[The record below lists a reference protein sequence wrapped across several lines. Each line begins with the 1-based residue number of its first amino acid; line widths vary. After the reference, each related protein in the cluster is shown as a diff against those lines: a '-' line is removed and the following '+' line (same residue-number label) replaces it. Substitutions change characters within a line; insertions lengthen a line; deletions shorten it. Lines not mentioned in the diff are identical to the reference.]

1 MFDRIAERYQDS
13 VVVVIGAGGIGR
25 EIVRL
30 AAGRAA
36 RIAIADHSVANLRE
50 SEPLLPAGSPEPRQ
64 LDVRDA
70 DAVARFARDVIAS
83 AGTPHFVFYTAGIL
97 TIEPFLETTA
107 ESWVRAVDINLNGA
121 FHTARAFAEP
131 MARERR
137 GSILLLGSIAGT
149 RARSGSRVNPAYN
162 ATKAA
167 ISAFVNG
174 AAMQLR
180 PHGVR
185 INCISP
191 GPAATAMMD
200 VQPPQVHAAV
210 RDITLDSR
218 MNRPEEIAELA
229 LFVAG
234 HGRFTGEDVGLGGG
248 AGLGG

>member
-1 MFDRIAERYQDS
+1 MFERIAERYQGS
-13 VVVVIGAGGIGR
+13 VVVVVGAGGIGR

-36 RIAIADHSVANLRE
+36 RIAVADHSMANLALV
-50 SEPLLPAGSPEPRQ
+50 EPLLPPGSPKPQ
-64 LDVRDA
+64 TLDVSDNR
-70 DAVARFARDVIAS
+70 AVSQFAGNVVES
-83 AGTPHFVFYTAGIL
+83 AGVPHFLFYTAGIL

-107 ESWVRAVDINLNGA
+107 ESWNRAVDVNLNGA

-149 RARSGSRVNPAYN
+149 RARSGSRVNPVYN

-174 AAMQLR
+174 TAMQLR

-210 RDITLDSR
+210 RDITLDGR

>member
-1 MFDRIAERYQDS
+1 MFERIAERYQDS
-13 VVVVIGAGGIGR
+13 LVVVVGAGGIGR

-30 AAGRAA
+30 AALRAA
-36 RIAIADHSVANLRE
+36 RVAVADHSVANLE
-50 SEPLLPAGSPEPRQ
+50 LAAPLLPAGSPAPQ
-64 LDVRDA
+64 TLDVGDSQ
-70 DAVARFARDVIAS
+70 AVARFAQQVIAR
-83 AGTPHFVFYTAGIL
+83 AGVPHFLFYTAGIL

-107 ESWVRAVDINLNGA
+107 ESWNRAVQVNLNGA
-121 FHTARAFAEP
+121 FHTVREFAEP

-149 RARSGSRVNPAYN
+149 RARSGSRVNPVYN

-174 AAMQLR
+174 TAMQLR

-210 RDITLDSR
+210 RDITLDGR
-218 MNRPEEIAELA
+218 MNHPAEIAELA